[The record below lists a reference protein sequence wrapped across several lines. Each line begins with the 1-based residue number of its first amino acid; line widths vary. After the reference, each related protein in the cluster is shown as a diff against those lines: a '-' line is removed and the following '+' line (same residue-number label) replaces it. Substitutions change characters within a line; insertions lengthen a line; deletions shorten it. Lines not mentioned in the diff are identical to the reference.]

1 MGDSAL
7 IYRKRFESAL
17 HEAETHLRRIDT
29 ACGMLNSAYA
39 FPLSRKD
46 FHDLTTN
53 DEHLAFADQLI
64 FRFSKAQ
71 DCIGAK
77 LFKSFLLAQG
87 ENVDKPF
94 LDILNSL
101 EKIRMLSVD
110 SWFELREIRNEI
122 AHDYEDDEAAG
133 MNILNGIIVHKDEL
147 KRIVS
152 LFRQSALETGIA

>member
-1 MGDSAL
+1 MGDPAL
-7 IYRKRFESAL
+7 IYRKKLESAL

-29 ACGMLNSAYA
+29 ACAVLNGLYD
-39 FPLSRKD
+39 FPLSSKG
-46 FHDLTTN
+46 FHELLRN
-53 DEHLAFADQLI
+53 DGHLAFADQMI

-87 ENVDKPF
+87 ENIDRPF

-101 EKIRMLSVD
+101 ERISMVSVD
-110 SWFELREIRNEI
+110 AWFELREIRNEI
-122 AHDYEDDEAAG
+122 PHDYEDNETAG
-133 MNILNGIIVHKDEL
+133 INILNGIFVHKDEL

-152 LFRQSALETGIA
+152 LFRRRAELEA